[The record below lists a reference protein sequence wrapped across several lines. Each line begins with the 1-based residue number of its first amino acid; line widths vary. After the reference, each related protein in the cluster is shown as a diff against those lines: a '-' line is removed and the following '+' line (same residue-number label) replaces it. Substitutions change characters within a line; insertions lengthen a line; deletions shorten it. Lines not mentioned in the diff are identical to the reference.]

1 MFDIINL
8 YIYSKR
14 LKGFIF
20 NNKKYKS
27 VFDPMNYVYGEKM
40 WNFVLDQNFSSFLT
54 KVKKILENDLEI
66 YL

>member
-1 MFDIINL
+1 M
-8 YIYSKR
+8 
-14 LKGFIF
+14 
-20 NNKKYKS
+20 NN
-27 VFDPMNYVYGEKM
+27 VCDGKM